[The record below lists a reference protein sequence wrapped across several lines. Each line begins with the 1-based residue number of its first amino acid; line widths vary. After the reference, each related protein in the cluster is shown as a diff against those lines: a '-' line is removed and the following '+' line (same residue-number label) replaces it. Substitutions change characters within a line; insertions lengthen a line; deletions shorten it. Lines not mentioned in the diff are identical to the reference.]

1 MSVGYSIHIGVDT
14 ADPKKY
20 PGLPKLKACVKDA
33 KDWKAFA
40 TKNGFKAVS
49 FHDKQAS
56 SKAIEKALNDH
67 AKKLKPGDILLLT
80 YSGHGGELPNDSGA
94 EGDNELI
101 DQTWCLYDRQFLD
114 DEIFD
119 CLKKFKSGVR
129 ITVISDSCHSGTVTR
144 VQGELNLSDLLTQGM
159 TTATNRSG
167 VRSRKMTKK
176 VAAAAYHASEDVY
189 RGIQQNI
196 KSKKEKEKLEPSTA
210 GRINASVKLLAAC
223 QDDEETLDGKTNG
236 LFTGTLLSLLGD
248 GEYASS
254 NAEKIIAGVTTKYA
268 FPTPNFFQYGGVI
281 TSFDYGS
288 PFAIKI
294 PNASNVTDY
303 RKPDPMSTRS
313 PRVVKSFQGPW
324 DNLES
329 KCPAV
334 LVIESPRRLENVVS
348 GKDTTILKDEEKK
361 GKHRIT
367 VELHNVPVERA
378 WSAAHALS
386 TQLAKDNP
394 GTTVE
399 PVISKTP
406 GQRESVSRAADPN
419 NTGYIKEWPPALDQG
434 KLGSTIGWHLDD
446 QHSQLSKAYNTVI
459 SANPDATVVVGH
471 FDTGY
476 IPGHPALPKNLQV
489 NLARSF
495 VSGEN
500 PNTAIDKSDSG
511 QDGHGL
517 GTLTLLAGNKVTK
530 AQTFDE
536 FEGFVGGAPLAKVIP
551 IRISE
556 SVVILNTEN
565 FCDAVEYAI
574 ENKCEVV
581 SMSMAGKPSVKM
593 ADAVNSAYEAGIVL
607 VTAASNCWYKGTGAI
622 LPKCVMFP
630 AAFERVIAATGA
642 MHNHMPYDVE
652 YVQQA
657 RMNIGTQY
665 MQGCWGPPSRMR
677 KALAGYTPNI
687 PWAAASPAFVR
698 SGGGTSSATPQVA
711 AAAALW
717 IAHHRKALEE
727 KGYYDKGNGWKKVEA
742 VRNALFTSAA
752 KGEVFPYWEKY
763 FGNGILRA
771 NDALAIGPPEITK
784 LKRSKEAR
792 SSIFGLTETI
802 GAFFKNR
809 KLFRGKAVRPEPE
822 ALAMELLDLLQTDPA
837 FYKDFSCLDMDDPA
851 SVKKLISRDDF
862 ITRIHQSP
870 YASTYLKMAVAK

>member
-1 MSVGYSIHIGVDT
+1 MSVGYSIHIGLDN

-33 KDWKAFA
+33 KDWKSFA
-40 TKNGFKAVS
+40 VKNGFKATS

-56 SKAIEKALNDH
+56 SKAIEKVLNDH

-80 YSGHGGELPNDSGA
+80 YSGHGGEIPNDSGA
-94 EGDNELI
+94 DGDDELI

-159 TTATNRSG
+159 TTETNRSG
-167 VRSRKMTKK
+167 ARSRKMSKK
-176 VAAAAYHASEDVY
+176 VAAASYAASEELYKGV
-189 RGIQQNI
+189 QQKI
-196 KSKKEKEKLEPSTA
+196 KAQRDKDRTSATNGK
-210 GRINASVKLLAAC
+210 INASVKLLAAC
-223 QDDEETLDGKTNG
+223 QDDEETLDGKANG
-236 LFTGTLLSLLGD
+236 LFTGTLLSLLSD
-248 GEYASS
+248 AEYTASS
-254 NAEKIIAGVTTKYA
+254 AEKIIAGVTGKYH
-268 FPTPNFFQYGGVI
+268 FPTPNFFQYGGI
-281 TSFDYGS
+281 IASYDFGS
-288 PFAIKI
+288 PFSIKI
-294 PNASNVTDY
+294 PNASTVTGY
-303 RKPDPMSTRS
+303 RKPDPMPSRS
-313 PRVVKSFQGPW
+313 PKVVKSFEGPW
-324 DNLES
+324 DTLDS

-334 LVIESPRRLENVVS
+334 LLIESPQKLENVVE
-348 GKDTTILKDEEKK
+348 GKDTTILKNEEKN
-361 GKHRIT
+361 GKQRIT

-378 WSAAHALS
+378 WSAAHALA
-386 TQLAKDNP
+386 TQLSKETP
-394 GTTVE
+394 GVRVE
-399 PVISKTP
+399 PLISKSP
-406 GQRESVSRAADPN
+406 GQREAVSRAADPH
-419 NTGYIKEWPPALDQG
+419 NTGYIKDWPPSLEQG
-434 KLGSTIGWHLDD
+434 QDGTRIGWHLDD
-446 QHSQLSKAYNTVI
+446 KHSQLAKAFNTVI
-459 SANPDATVVVGH
+459 SSNPDASVVIGH

-489 NLARSF
+489 DKARSF
-495 VSGEN
+495 VSGDD
-500 PNTAIDKSDSG
+500 PNKAIDKTDSG

-536 FEGFVGGAPLAKVIP
+536 YEGYVGGAPFAKVIP

-556 SVVILNTEN
+556 SVVILNSQT

-574 ENKCEVV
+574 ANNCEVV
-581 SMSMAGKPSVKM
+581 SMSMAGKPSVRM
-593 ADAVNSAYEAGIVL
+593 AEAVNAAYEAGIVL

-642 MHNHMPYDVE
+642 MFNHMPYDVE

-687 PWAAASPAFVR
+687 PWAAVSPEFLR

-717 IAHHRKALEE
+717 IAHHRKTLEE
-727 KGYYDKGNGWKKVEA
+727 KGYYNKGNGWKKVEA

-771 NDALAIGPPEITK
+771 NDALAVGVPDITK
-784 LKRSKEAR
+784 LKKSKEAQ
-792 SSIFGLTETI
+792 SSIFGLTETV

-809 KLFRGKAVRPEPE
+809 RLFRGKSVRPEPD
-822 ALAMELLDLLQTDPA
+822 ALAMELLDLIQTDPA

-851 SVKKLISRDDF
+851 AVKKLINRDDF
-862 ITRIHQSP
+862 ATRIQQSP
-870 YASTYLKMAVAK
+870 YASTYLKMAVSK